1 MISFLIGIITA
12 AIVFYMSMIYGNA
25 ALALLGCFMCVFMVL
40 TFIALLVKA
49 HRAVAAIN
57 IPIAIAT
64 QGESIRVSLSCRL
77 KEAGFYGVKYRVTVK
92 NNLSGEKSTKWLSG
106 GSDFLYSV
114 NLCGNYEFEL
124 VRIKLYD
131 FSRLFYV
138 TKRVK
143 KYANVEV
150 MPQIDEIPVRITDR
164 VRNFFGDSDIYDD
177 LRPGYDPSELFDV
190 REFQNGDRLQSVHWK
205 LSARTDELMVKEN
218 SLPKA
223 CAVAIVADL
232 RGIKKGRQA
241 DAFMKLLVSL
251 SFSLMDQKCSHYVA
265 WYDTAINDIVRAR
278 VDDEEGFYI
287 FLNSFLKIKPDT
299 KNDALFLYEEKYRAE
314 KLVCLLS
321 VDGRLQIKR
330 GEEIV
335 GRADE
340 KTRLSFRKSRWQRS
354 DTNEIKPDYNNAF
367 TVLGVLLTELA
378 NAAAAVLLTVCAVSV
393 VNTTVSHVRCPY
405 YVYVW
410 LFIFSVISGFIN
422 RLTSLDTRKW
432 VRHAINT
439 GLLLVFLLGVFI
451 ANWQAA
457 EHIKDGFLYVKGRYL
472 EIINV
477 YYGTSFVCQ
486 KGDKAFAGAF
496 VGFVSFIVMLL
507 LVTLAVQIKR
517 RRMLTLFPTLL
528 LAVQLCIGKSPS
540 VSEVVMLTLCTLW
553 CLIADGNARTVAG
566 YDADGSAQGNE
577 ALRIAA
583 AFLYMAAVS
592 AVLFICVFSFK
603 PLADTLADKKPQML
617 AFQKDLEGSV
627 KSFFSVGID
636 LQDGM
641 VSNHYPSYSEKTVM
655 TIEAKAGVPSNIY
668 LRSFYGDTYEN
679 GRWIKKS
686 DFSGMEKEYHDAS
699 RMTAWQNAIGLA
711 TLLDGY
717 YDDETNP
724 ATEKY
729 TITMKKLSTK
739 YTYLPYCID
748 PYSIDAKGDIDFD
761 EDFVITK
768 DKATKTIE
776 VSACPGF
783 FDGSLEMSI
792 LEPEQPL
799 EVNNDFY
806 AAYNDYVMENYTEK
820 QGGDGIVAEDAKWLL
835 RTGQLTSNMMYTG
848 YIRENDANRIAAAQL
863 VQQFL
868 TSKAFKYSKNPP
880 STGGKDVVENFLSN
894 SRQGFCVHFASAG
907 TMILRQMGVPCRYV
921 SGYCAKEDSFKSG
934 ENDEDICEV
943 KDSQSHAW
951 VEIYLDDFGWIPVE
965 MTPGYF
971 EYVTGENPFDY
982 IGVNGKKTNTG
993 AAYNDSEHM
1002 NDTAADEDKL
1012 DEDAANED
1020 TKNTDAE
1027 NDDTAK
1033 DDTSKAA
1040 ANSTSGDG
1048 SEKAYGSQSGA
1059 DKRTDA
1065 QNLKTRPHIPPVI
1078 LKTSLCVIF
1087 LTALTAIIV
1096 YIKRRRNI
1104 LWEARLAK
1112 RVKKGRYSR
1121 AAIMINNRIYKGL
1134 GHPSKNRTDELYLAN
1149 LKEKYCGPDYCGI
1162 HWDEYMR
1169 IIQKAVYSS
1178 EGITEEE
1185 CFMIVETWRRLEKKD
1200 IRHNSQKNM
1209 YKNSMINKK

>member
-1 MISFLIGIITA
+1 
-12 AIVFYMSMIYGNA
+12 
-25 ALALLGCFMCVFMVL
+25 
-40 TFIALLVKA
+40 
-49 HRAVAAIN
+49 
-57 IPIAIAT
+57 
-64 QGESIRVSLSCRL
+64 
-77 KEAGFYGVKYRVTVK
+77 
-92 NNLSGEKSTKWLSG
+92 
-106 GSDFLYSV
+106 
-114 NLCGNYEFEL
+114 
-124 VRIKLYD
+124 
-131 FSRLFYV
+131 
-138 TKRVK
+138 
-143 KYANVEV
+143 
-150 MPQIDEIPVRITDR
+150 
-164 VRNFFGDSDIYDD
+164 
-177 LRPGYDPSELFDV
+177 
-190 REFQNGDRLQSVHWK
+190 
-205 LSARTDELMVKEN
+205 
-218 SLPKA
+218 
-223 CAVAIVADL
+223 
-232 RGIKKGRQA
+232 
-241 DAFMKLLVSL
+241 MK
-251 SFSLMDQKCSHYVA
+251 
-265 WYDTAINDIVRAR
+265 
-278 VDDEEGFYI
+278 
-287 FLNSFLKIKPDT
+287 
-299 KNDALFLYEEKYRAE
+299 
-314 KLVCLLS
+314 
-321 VDGRLQIKR
+321 
-330 GEEIV
+330 
-335 GRADE
+335 
-340 KTRLSFRKSRWQRS
+340 KTRLSFRKSCWQRS

-367 TVLGVLLTELA
+367 TVLSVLLTELA
-378 NAAAAVLLTVCAVSV
+378 NAAAAVFLTVCAVSV
-393 VNTTVSHVRCPY
+393 VNTTISHVRCPY

-422 RLTSLDTRKW
+422 RLASLDARRW

-457 EHIKDGFLYVKGRYL
+457 AHIKAGFLYVKGRYL

-477 YYGTSFVCQ
+477 YYGTSFACP
-486 KGDKAFAGAF
+486 KGDKDFAGVF
-496 VGFVSFIVMLL
+496 VGFVAFIAMLF
-507 LVTLAVQIKR
+507 LVTLAAQIKR

-528 LAVQLCIGKSPS
+528 LAVQLCVGKSPS

-553 CLIADGNARTVAG
+553 CLIADGNAHTGVG
-566 YDADGSAQGNE
+566 YEADGSAQGNA
-577 ALRIAA
+577 ALRIVPE
-583 AFLYMAAVS
+583 FLYMAAVS
-592 AVLFICVFSFK
+592 AILFICVFSFK

-627 KSFFSVGID
+627 KSFFSTGMD
-636 LQDGM
+636 MQDGT
-641 VSNHYPSYSEKTVM
+641 VSNHYPSYSGKTVM
-655 TIEAKAGVPSNIY
+655 TVEAKAGASSNIY

-729 TITMKKLSTK
+729 TITMEKLSTK

-761 EDFVITK
+761 EDFFITK
-768 DKATKTIE
+768 NKGTKKIE

-783 FDGSLEMSI
+783 FDGSLETSS

-806 AAYNDYVMENYTEK
+806 AAYNNYVMENYTAK
-820 QGGDGIVAEDAKWLL
+820 QGGDGIVSEDAKWLL

-894 SRQGFCVHFASAG
+894 SREGFCVHFASAG

-921 SGYCAKEDSFKSG
+921 SGYCAKGDSFKSG
-934 ENDEDICEV
+934 ENDVDICEV

-965 MTPGYF
+965 MTPGYY
-971 EYVTGENPFDY
+971 ENVTGVNQFDY

-993 AAYNDSEHM
+993 AAYHDNDTEQM
-1002 NDTAADEDKL
+1002 NDTAADEDNA
-1012 DEDAANED
+1012 DEDAVNEDTENDD

-1027 NDDTAK
+1027 NDDTA
-1033 DDTSKAA
+1033 
-1040 ANSTSGDG
+1040 NSTSSQFVSGDG
-1048 SEKAYGSQSGA
+1048 SENALGSRSGA
-1059 DKRTDA
+1059 DKRTDT
-1065 QNLKTRPHIPPVI
+1065 QSLKTGLHIPPVI
-1078 LKTSLCVIF
+1078 LKTVLCVIF
-1087 LTALTAIIV
+1087 LTALTAAIV

-1104 LWEARLAK
+1104 LWEARLAQ

-1178 EGITEEE
+1178 EGITGDE
-1185 CFMIVETWRRLEKKD
+1185 CFMVMETWRRLEKKD

>member
-1 MISFLIGIITA
+1 
-12 AIVFYMSMIYGNA
+12 
-25 ALALLGCFMCVFMVL
+25 
-40 TFIALLVKA
+40 
-49 HRAVAAIN
+49 
-57 IPIAIAT
+57 
-64 QGESIRVSLSCRL
+64 
-77 KEAGFYGVKYRVTVK
+77 
-92 NNLSGEKSTKWLSG
+92 
-106 GSDFLYSV
+106 
-114 NLCGNYEFEL
+114 
-124 VRIKLYD
+124 
-131 FSRLFYV
+131 
-138 TKRVK
+138 
-143 KYANVEV
+143 
-150 MPQIDEIPVRITDR
+150 
-164 VRNFFGDSDIYDD
+164 
-177 LRPGYDPSELFDV
+177 
-190 REFQNGDRLQSVHWK
+190 
-205 LSARTDELMVKEN
+205 
-218 SLPKA
+218 
-223 CAVAIVADL
+223 
-232 RGIKKGRQA
+232 
-241 DAFMKLLVSL
+241 MK
-251 SFSLMDQKCSHYVA
+251 
-265 WYDTAINDIVRAR
+265 
-278 VDDEEGFYI
+278 
-287 FLNSFLKIKPDT
+287 
-299 KNDALFLYEEKYRAE
+299 
-314 KLVCLLS
+314 
-321 VDGRLQIKR
+321 
-330 GEEIV
+330 
-335 GRADE
+335 

-378 NAAAAVLLTVCAVSV
+378 NAAASVLLTVCAVSV

-439 GLLLVFLLGVFI
+439 GLLLVFVLGVFI

-477 YYGTSFVCQ
+477 YYGTSFVCP

-517 RRMLTLFPTLL
+517 RRMLTLFPTLM

-566 YDADGSAQGNE
+566 YDANGSAQGNE
-577 ALRIAA
+577 VLRIASS
-583 AFLYMAAVS
+583 FLYMAAVS
-592 AVLFICVFSFK
+592 AILFICVFTFK
-603 PLADTLADKKPQML
+603 PLADTLADKKSQML

-636 LQDGM
+636 LQDGT

-655 TIEAKAGVPSNIY
+655 TVEAKAGVPSNIY

-699 RMTAWQNAIGLA
+699 RMTAWQTTIGLA

-739 YTYLPYCID
+739 YAYLPYCID

-761 EDFVITK
+761 EDFFITK
-768 DKATKTIE
+768 DKGTKTIE

-783 FDGSLEMSI
+783 FDGSLETSS

-806 AAYNDYVMENYTEK
+806 AAYNNYVMENYTAK

-868 TSKAFKYSKNPP
+868 TSKNFKYSKNPP

-894 SRQGFCVHFASAG
+894 SRQGF
-907 TMILRQMGVPCRYV
+907 
-921 SGYCAKEDSFKSG
+921 CAKEDSFKSG

-1002 NDTAADEDKL
+1002 NDTAADED
-1012 DEDAANED
+1012 AANED
-1020 TKNTDAE
+1020 IKNTDAE

>member
-1 MISFLIGIITA
+1 
-12 AIVFYMSMIYGNA
+12 
-25 ALALLGCFMCVFMVL
+25 
-40 TFIALLVKA
+40 
-49 HRAVAAIN
+49 
-57 IPIAIAT
+57 
-64 QGESIRVSLSCRL
+64 
-77 KEAGFYGVKYRVTVK
+77 
-92 NNLSGEKSTKWLSG
+92 
-106 GSDFLYSV
+106 
-114 NLCGNYEFEL
+114 
-124 VRIKLYD
+124 
-131 FSRLFYV
+131 
-138 TKRVK
+138 
-143 KYANVEV
+143 
-150 MPQIDEIPVRITDR
+150 
-164 VRNFFGDSDIYDD
+164 
-177 LRPGYDPSELFDV
+177 
-190 REFQNGDRLQSVHWK
+190 
-205 LSARTDELMVKEN
+205 
-218 SLPKA
+218 
-223 CAVAIVADL
+223 
-232 RGIKKGRQA
+232 
-241 DAFMKLLVSL
+241 MK
-251 SFSLMDQKCSHYVA
+251 
-265 WYDTAINDIVRAR
+265 
-278 VDDEEGFYI
+278 
-287 FLNSFLKIKPDT
+287 
-299 KNDALFLYEEKYRAE
+299 
-314 KLVCLLS
+314 
-321 VDGRLQIKR
+321 
-330 GEEIV
+330 
-335 GRADE
+335 
-340 KTRLSFRKSRWQRS
+340 KTRLSFRKSCWQRS

-367 TVLGVLLTELA
+367 TVLSVLLTELA
-378 NAAAAVLLTVCAVSV
+378 NAAAAVFLTVCAVSV
-393 VNTTVSHVRCPY
+393 VNTTISHVRCPY

-422 RLTSLDTRKW
+422 RLASLDARRW

-439 GLLLVFLLGVFI
+439 GLLLVFVLGVFI

-457 EHIKDGFLYVKGRYL
+457 EHIKAGFLYVKGRYL

-477 YYGTSFVCQ
+477 YYGTSFACP
-486 KGDKAFAGAF
+486 KGDKDFAGAF
-496 VGFVSFIVMLL
+496 VGFVAFIAMLF
-507 LVTLAVQIKR
+507 LVTLAAQIKR

-528 LAVQLCIGKSPS
+528 LAVQLCVGKSPS

-553 CLIADGNARTVAG
+553 CLIADGSARTEAG
-566 YDADGSAQGNE
+566 YEADGSAQGNA
-577 ALRIAA
+577 ALRIVPE
-583 AFLYMAAVS
+583 FLYMAAVS
-592 AVLFICVFSFK
+592 VILFICVFSFK

-627 KSFFSVGID
+627 KSFFSSGID
-636 LQDGM
+636 LQDGT
-641 VSNHYPSYSEKTVM
+641 VSNHYPSYSGKTVM
-655 TIEAKAGVPSNIY
+655 TIEAKAGASSNIY

-717 YDDETNP
+717 YDDETNL

-729 TITMKKLSTK
+729 TITMEKLSTK

-761 EDFVITK
+761 EDFFITK
-768 DKATKTIE
+768 NKGTKKIE

-783 FDGSLEMSI
+783 FDGSLETSS

-806 AAYNDYVMENYTEK
+806 AAYNNYVMENYTAK
-820 QGGDGIVAEDAKWLL
+820 QGGDGIVSEDAKWLL

-848 YIRENDANRIAAAQL
+848 YIRENDANRVAAAKL

-894 SRQGFCVHFASAG
+894 SREGFCVHFASAG

-921 SGYCAKEDSFKSG
+921 SGYCAKGDSFKSG
-934 ENDEDICEV
+934 ENDGDICEV

-965 MTPGYF
+965 MTPGYY
-971 EYVTGENPFDY
+971 ENVTGVNQFDY

-993 AAYNDSEHM
+993 AAYHDDTEQM
-1002 NDTAADEDKL
+1002 NDTAADEDKP
-1012 DEDAANED
+1012 DEAAVNEDAE
-1020 TKNTDAE
+1020 NTDAE
-1027 NDDTAK
+1027 NADTAK
-1033 DDTSKAA
+1033 DDTS
-1040 ANSTSGDG
+1040 SDG
-1048 SEKAYGSQSGA
+1048 SENAYGSQSGA
-1059 DKRTDA
+1059 DKRTDN
-1065 QNLKTRPHIPPVI
+1065 QSSKTGLHVPPAI
-1078 LKTSLCVIF
+1078 LKTVLCVIF
-1087 LTALTAIIV
+1087 LTALTATIV
-1096 YIKRRRNI
+1096 YIKKRRNI
-1104 LWEARLAK
+1104 LWEARLAQ

-1121 AAIMINNRIYKGL
+1121 AAIMINNRIYRAL

-1178 EGITEEE
+1178 EGITGDE
-1185 CFMIVETWRRLEKKD
+1185 CFMVMETWRRLEKKD

>member
-1 MISFLIGIITA
+1 
-12 AIVFYMSMIYGNA
+12 
-25 ALALLGCFMCVFMVL
+25 
-40 TFIALLVKA
+40 
-49 HRAVAAIN
+49 
-57 IPIAIAT
+57 
-64 QGESIRVSLSCRL
+64 
-77 KEAGFYGVKYRVTVK
+77 
-92 NNLSGEKSTKWLSG
+92 
-106 GSDFLYSV
+106 
-114 NLCGNYEFEL
+114 
-124 VRIKLYD
+124 
-131 FSRLFYV
+131 
-138 TKRVK
+138 
-143 KYANVEV
+143 
-150 MPQIDEIPVRITDR
+150 
-164 VRNFFGDSDIYDD
+164 
-177 LRPGYDPSELFDV
+177 
-190 REFQNGDRLQSVHWK
+190 
-205 LSARTDELMVKEN
+205 
-218 SLPKA
+218 
-223 CAVAIVADL
+223 
-232 RGIKKGRQA
+232 
-241 DAFMKLLVSL
+241 MK
-251 SFSLMDQKCSHYVA
+251 
-265 WYDTAINDIVRAR
+265 
-278 VDDEEGFYI
+278 
-287 FLNSFLKIKPDT
+287 
-299 KNDALFLYEEKYRAE
+299 
-314 KLVCLLS
+314 
-321 VDGRLQIKR
+321 
-330 GEEIV
+330 
-335 GRADE
+335 

-457 EHIKDGFLYVKGRYL
+457 EHIKDGLLYVKGRYL

-477 YYGTSFVCQ
+477 YYGTSFVCP

-528 LAVQLCIGKSPS
+528 LAVQLCVGKSPS

-553 CLIADGNARTVAG
+553 CLIADGSARTEAG
-566 YDADGSAQGNE
+566 YDANGSARTEAGYGANGSAHGNE
-577 ALRIAA
+577 ALRIASE
-583 AFLYMAAVS
+583 FLYMAAVS
-592 AVLFICVFSFK
+592 AILFICVFAFE
-603 PLADTLADKKPQML
+603 PLADTLANKKPQML

-627 KSFFSVGID
+627 KSFFSTGMD
-636 LQDGM
+636 MQDGT
-641 VSNHYPSYSEKTVM
+641 VSNHYPSYSGKTVM
-655 TIEAKAGVPSNIY
+655 TVEAKAGASSNIY

-679 GRWIKKS
+679 GKWIKKS
-686 DFSGMEKEYHDAS
+686 DFSRMEKEYHDAS
-699 RMTAWQNAIGLA
+699 RMTVWQNAIGLA

-724 ATEKY
+724 ATERY
-729 TITMKKLSTK
+729 TITMEKLSTK

-761 EDFVITK
+761 EDFFITK
-768 DKATKTIE
+768 DKGTKTIE

-783 FDGSLEMSI
+783 FDGSLETSS

-806 AAYNDYVMENYTEK
+806 AAYNNYVMENYTAK
-820 QGGDGIVAEDAKWLL
+820 QGGDGIVSEDAKWLL
-835 RTGQLTSNMMYTG
+835 RTGQLTSDMMYTG

-921 SGYCAKEDSFKSG
+921 SGYCAKGDSFKSG
-934 ENDEDICEV
+934 ENDGDICEV

-965 MTPGYF
+965 MTPGYY
-971 EYVTGENPFDY
+971 ENVTGVNQFDY
-982 IGVNGKKTNTG
+982 IGVNGKKTNNG
-993 AAYNDSEHM
+993 AAYHDTEQM
-1002 NDTAADEDKL
+1002 NDTAADEDNA
-1012 DEDAANED
+1012 DEDAVNED
-1020 TKNTDAE
+1020 TENTDVK
-1027 NDDTAK
+1027 NDGTANDT
-1033 DDTSKAA
+1033 T
-1040 ANSTSGDG
+1040 ANSASNQYESGDG
-1048 SEKAYGSQSGA
+1048 SEQAYGSQSGA
-1059 DKRTDA
+1059 DKRTDT
-1065 QNLKTRPHIPPVI
+1065 QKSKTGLHIPPVI
-1078 LKTSLCVIF
+1078 LKTVLFVIF
-1087 LTALTAIIV
+1087 LTALTATIV

-1104 LWEARLAK
+1104 LWEARLAN

-1185 CFMIVETWRRLEKKD
+1185 CFMVMETWRRLEKKD

>member
-1 MISFLIGIITA
+1 
-12 AIVFYMSMIYGNA
+12 
-25 ALALLGCFMCVFMVL
+25 
-40 TFIALLVKA
+40 
-49 HRAVAAIN
+49 
-57 IPIAIAT
+57 
-64 QGESIRVSLSCRL
+64 
-77 KEAGFYGVKYRVTVK
+77 
-92 NNLSGEKSTKWLSG
+92 
-106 GSDFLYSV
+106 
-114 NLCGNYEFEL
+114 
-124 VRIKLYD
+124 
-131 FSRLFYV
+131 
-138 TKRVK
+138 
-143 KYANVEV
+143 
-150 MPQIDEIPVRITDR
+150 
-164 VRNFFGDSDIYDD
+164 
-177 LRPGYDPSELFDV
+177 
-190 REFQNGDRLQSVHWK
+190 
-205 LSARTDELMVKEN
+205 
-218 SLPKA
+218 
-223 CAVAIVADL
+223 
-232 RGIKKGRQA
+232 
-241 DAFMKLLVSL
+241 MK
-251 SFSLMDQKCSHYVA
+251 
-265 WYDTAINDIVRAR
+265 
-278 VDDEEGFYI
+278 
-287 FLNSFLKIKPDT
+287 
-299 KNDALFLYEEKYRAE
+299 
-314 KLVCLLS
+314 
-321 VDGRLQIKR
+321 
-330 GEEIV
+330 
-335 GRADE
+335 
-340 KTRLSFRKSRWQRS
+340 KTRLSFRKSCWQRS

-367 TVLGVLLTELA
+367 TVLSVLLTELA

-393 VNTTVSHVRCPY
+393 VNTTISNVSCPY

-422 RLTSLDTRKW
+422 RLTALDTRRW

-439 GLLLVFLLGVFI
+439 GLLLVFVLGVFI

-457 EHIKDGFLYVKGRYL
+457 SHIKAGFLYVKGRYL

-477 YYGTSFVCQ
+477 YYGTSFACP
-486 KGDKAFAGAF
+486 KGEKVFAGAF
-496 VGFVSFIVMLL
+496 VGFVSFIVMLFL
-507 LVTLAVQIKR
+507 LTLAVQIKR

-553 CLIADGNARTVAG
+553 CLIADGSARTEAG
-566 YDADGSAQGNE
+566 YEADGSAQGNAQGNA
-577 ALRIAA
+577 ALRIASE
-583 AFLYMAAVS
+583 FLYMAAVS
-592 AVLFICVFSFK
+592 AILFICVFAFE

-627 KSFFSVGID
+627 KSFFSTGMD
-636 LQDGM
+636 MQDGT
-641 VSNHYPSYSEKTVM
+641 VSNHYPSHSEKTVM
-655 TIEAKAGVPSNIY
+655 TVEAKAGASSNIY

-717 YDDETNP
+717 FGDKTNP

-729 TITMKKLSTK
+729 TITMEKLSTE

-761 EDFVITK
+761 EDFFITK
-768 DKATKTIE
+768 DKGTKKIE

-783 FDGSLEMSI
+783 FDGSLETSS

-806 AAYNDYVMENYTEK
+806 AAYNNYVMENYTAK

-835 RTGQLTSNMMYTG
+835 RTGQLTSDMMYTG

-880 STGGKDVVENFLSN
+880 SAGSKDVVENFLSN

-921 SGYCAKEDSFKSG
+921 SGYCAKGDSFKSG
-934 ENDEDICEV
+934 ENDGDICEV

-965 MTPGYF
+965 MTPGYY
-971 EYVTGENPFDY
+971 ENVTGVNQFDY

-993 AAYNDSEHM
+993 AAYHDTEQM
-1002 NDTAADEDKL
+1002 NDTAADED
-1012 DEDAANED
+1012 AVNED
-1020 TKNTDAE
+1020 TENTDVK
-1027 NDDTAK
+1027 NDGTANDT
-1033 DDTSKAA
+1033 T
-1040 ANSTSGDG
+1040 ANSASNQYESGDG
-1048 SEKAYGSQSGA
+1048 SEQAYGSQSGA
-1059 DKRTDA
+1059 DKRTDT
-1065 QNLKTRPHIPPVI
+1065 QKSKTGLHIPPVI
-1078 LKTSLCVIF
+1078 LKTVLFVIF
-1087 LTALTAIIV
+1087 LTALTATIV

-1104 LWEARLAK
+1104 LWEARLAN

-1185 CFMIVETWRRLEKKD
+1185 CFMVMETWRRLEKKD

>member
-1 MISFLIGIITA
+1 
-12 AIVFYMSMIYGNA
+12 
-25 ALALLGCFMCVFMVL
+25 
-40 TFIALLVKA
+40 
-49 HRAVAAIN
+49 
-57 IPIAIAT
+57 
-64 QGESIRVSLSCRL
+64 
-77 KEAGFYGVKYRVTVK
+77 
-92 NNLSGEKSTKWLSG
+92 
-106 GSDFLYSV
+106 
-114 NLCGNYEFEL
+114 
-124 VRIKLYD
+124 
-131 FSRLFYV
+131 
-138 TKRVK
+138 
-143 KYANVEV
+143 
-150 MPQIDEIPVRITDR
+150 
-164 VRNFFGDSDIYDD
+164 
-177 LRPGYDPSELFDV
+177 
-190 REFQNGDRLQSVHWK
+190 
-205 LSARTDELMVKEN
+205 
-218 SLPKA
+218 
-223 CAVAIVADL
+223 
-232 RGIKKGRQA
+232 
-241 DAFMKLLVSL
+241 MK
-251 SFSLMDQKCSHYVA
+251 
-265 WYDTAINDIVRAR
+265 
-278 VDDEEGFYI
+278 
-287 FLNSFLKIKPDT
+287 
-299 KNDALFLYEEKYRAE
+299 
-314 KLVCLLS
+314 
-321 VDGRLQIKR
+321 
-330 GEEIV
+330 
-335 GRADE
+335 
-340 KTRLSFRKSRWQRS
+340 KTRLSFRKSCWQRS
-354 DTNEIKPDYNNAF
+354 DTNEIKTDYNNAF
-367 TVLGVLLTELA
+367 TVLSVLLTELA
-378 NAAAAVLLTVCAVSV
+378 NAAAAVFLTVCAVSV
-393 VNTTVSHVRCPY
+393 VNTTISHVRCPY

-422 RLTSLDTRKW
+422 RLTSLDTRRW

-439 GLLLVFLLGVFI
+439 GLLLVFVLGVFI

-457 EHIKDGFLYVKGRYL
+457 GHIKAGFLYVKGRYL

-477 YYGTSFVCQ
+477 YYGTSFACQ

-496 VGFVSFIVMLL
+496 VGFVSFIVMLF

-517 RRMLTLFPTLL
+517 RRMLTLFPTLM

-566 YDADGSAQGNE
+566 YEADGSAQGNE
-577 ALRIAA
+577 ALRIVP

-592 AVLFICVFSFK
+592 AILFICVFTFK

-627 KSFFSVGID
+627 KSFFSSGID
-636 LQDGM
+636 LQDGT
-641 VSNHYPSYSEKTVM
+641 VSNHYPSYSGKTVM
-655 TIEAKAGVPSNIY
+655 TVEAKAGASSNIY

-729 TITMKKLSTK
+729 TITMEKLSTK

-761 EDFVITK
+761 EDFFITK
-768 DKATKTIE
+768 DKGTKKIE

-783 FDGSLEMSI
+783 FDGSLETSS

-806 AAYNDYVMENYTEK
+806 AAYNNYVMENYTAK
-820 QGGDGIVAEDAKWLL
+820 QGGDGIVSEDAKWLL

-921 SGYCAKEDSFKSG
+921 SGYCAKGDSFKSG
-934 ENDEDICEV
+934 ENDGDICEV

-965 MTPGYF
+965 MTPGYY
-971 EYVTGENPFDY
+971 ENVTGVNQFDY

-993 AAYNDSEHM
+993 AAYHDDTEQM
-1002 NDTAADEDKL
+1002 NDTAADEDAVN
-1012 DEDAANED
+1012 EDTVNEDTENEDTKNDD

-1027 NDDTAK
+1027 NDDTA
-1033 DDTSKAA
+1033 
-1040 ANSTSGDG
+1040 NSTSSQFVSGDG
-1048 SEKAYGSQSGA
+1048 SENALGSRSGA
-1059 DKRTDA
+1059 DKRTDTHSS
-1065 QNLKTRPHIPPVI
+1065 KTGLHIPPEI
-1078 LKTSLCVIF
+1078 LKTVLCVIF
-1087 LTALTAIIV
+1087 LTALTATIV

-1104 LWEARLAK
+1104 LWEARLAQ

-1185 CFMIVETWRRLEKKD
+1185 CFMVMETWRHLEEKD
-1200 IRHNSQKNM
+1200 IRHISQKNM

>member
-1 MISFLIGIITA
+1 
-12 AIVFYMSMIYGNA
+12 
-25 ALALLGCFMCVFMVL
+25 
-40 TFIALLVKA
+40 
-49 HRAVAAIN
+49 
-57 IPIAIAT
+57 
-64 QGESIRVSLSCRL
+64 
-77 KEAGFYGVKYRVTVK
+77 
-92 NNLSGEKSTKWLSG
+92 
-106 GSDFLYSV
+106 
-114 NLCGNYEFEL
+114 
-124 VRIKLYD
+124 
-131 FSRLFYV
+131 
-138 TKRVK
+138 
-143 KYANVEV
+143 
-150 MPQIDEIPVRITDR
+150 
-164 VRNFFGDSDIYDD
+164 
-177 LRPGYDPSELFDV
+177 
-190 REFQNGDRLQSVHWK
+190 
-205 LSARTDELMVKEN
+205 
-218 SLPKA
+218 
-223 CAVAIVADL
+223 
-232 RGIKKGRQA
+232 
-241 DAFMKLLVSL
+241 MK
-251 SFSLMDQKCSHYVA
+251 
-265 WYDTAINDIVRAR
+265 
-278 VDDEEGFYI
+278 
-287 FLNSFLKIKPDT
+287 
-299 KNDALFLYEEKYRAE
+299 
-314 KLVCLLS
+314 
-321 VDGRLQIKR
+321 
-330 GEEIV
+330 
-335 GRADE
+335 

-422 RLTSLDTRKW
+422 RLTLLDTRKW

-477 YYGTSFVCQ
+477 YYGTSFVCPN
-486 KGDKAFAGAF
+486 GDKAFAGAF
-496 VGFVSFIVMLL
+496 VGFVSFIVMLF

-517 RRMLTLFPTLL
+517 RRMLTLFPMLM
-528 LAVQLCIGKSPS
+528 LAVQLCVGKSPS

-553 CLIADGNARTVAG
+553 CFI
-566 YDADGSAQGNE
+566 ADGSARTMAGYGANGSAHGNE
-577 ALRIAA
+577 ALRIASV
-583 AFLYMAAVS
+583 FLYMAAVS
-592 AVLFICVFSFK
+592 AILFICVFAFK

-627 KSFFSVGID
+627 KSFFSTGMD
-636 LQDGM
+636 MQDGT

-655 TIEAKAGVPSNIY
+655 TVEAKAGAPSNIY

-679 GRWIKKS
+679 GRWVKKS
-686 DFSGMEKEYHDAS
+686 DFSRMEKEYHDAS
-699 RMTAWQNAIGLA
+699 RMTAWQTTIGLA

-729 TITMKKLSTK
+729 TITMEKLSTQ
-739 YTYLPYCID
+739 YAYLPYCID

-761 EDFVITK
+761 EDFFITK
-768 DKATKTIE
+768 DKGTKTIE

-799 EVNNDFY
+799 EVNSDFY

-820 QGGDGIVAEDAKWLL
+820 QGGDGIVAEDAKLLL

-880 STGGKDVVENFLSN
+880 SAGGKDVVENFLSN

-1033 DDTSKAA
+1033 DDTSKAT

-1059 DKRTDA
+1059 DERTDA
-1065 QNLKTRPHIPPVI
+1065 QNSKTRLHIPPVI

-1096 YIKRRRNI
+1096 YIKRRKNI

-1134 GHPSKNRTDELYLAN
+1134 GHPSKNRTDELYLTN

-1178 EGITEEE
+1178 EGITGEE
-1185 CFMIVETWRRLEKKD
+1185 CFMVMETWRRLEKKD

>member
-1 MISFLIGIITA
+1 M
-12 AIVFYMSMIYGNA
+12 
-25 ALALLGCFMCVFMVL
+25 
-40 TFIALLVKA
+40 K
-49 HRAVAAIN
+49 
-57 IPIAIAT
+57 
-64 QGESIRVSLSCRL
+64 
-77 KEAGFYGVKYRVTVK
+77 K
-92 NNLSGEKSTKWLSG
+92 TK
-106 GSDFLYSV
+106 
-114 NLCGNYEFEL
+114 
-124 VRIKLYD
+124 
-131 FSRLFYV
+131 
-138 TKRVK
+138 
-143 KYANVEV
+143 
-150 MPQIDEIPVRITDR
+150 
-164 VRNFFGDSDIYDD
+164 
-177 LRPGYDPSELFDV
+177 
-190 REFQNGDRLQSVHWK
+190 
-205 LSARTDELMVKEN
+205 
-218 SLPKA
+218 
-223 CAVAIVADL
+223 
-232 RGIKKGRQA
+232 
-241 DAFMKLLVSL
+241 
-251 SFSLMDQKCSHYVA
+251 
-265 WYDTAINDIVRAR
+265 
-278 VDDEEGFYI
+278 
-287 FLNSFLKIKPDT
+287 
-299 KNDALFLYEEKYRAE
+299 
-314 KLVCLLS
+314 
-321 VDGRLQIKR
+321 
-330 GEEIV
+330 
-335 GRADE
+335 
-340 KTRLSFRKSRWQRS
+340 LSFRKSRWQRS

-422 RLTSLDTRKW
+422 RLTLLDTRKW

-439 GLLLVFLLGVFI
+439 GLLLVFLLGVLI

-457 EHIKDGFLYVKGRYL
+457 EHIKDGLLYVKGRYL

-477 YYGTSFVCQ
+477 YYGTSFVCP

-517 RRMLTLFPTLL
+517 RRILTLFPTLM

-566 YDADGSAQGNE
+566 YDANGSAQGNE
-577 ALRIAA
+577 ALRIASS
-583 AFLYMAAVS
+583 FLYMAAVS
-592 AVLFICVFSFK
+592 AILFICVFSFK

-627 KSFFSVGID
+627 KSFFSSGID
-636 LQDGM
+636 LQDGT
-641 VSNHYPSYSEKTVM
+641 VSNHYPSYSGKTVM
-655 TIEAKAGVPSNIY
+655 TVEAKAGASSNIY

-729 TITMKKLSTK
+729 TITMEKLSTK

-761 EDFVITK
+761 EDFFITK
-768 DKATKTIE
+768 DKGTKKIE

-783 FDGSLEMSI
+783 FDGSLKTSSF
-792 LEPEQPL
+792 EPEQPL

-806 AAYNDYVMENYTEK
+806 AAYNNYVMENYTAK
-820 QGGDGIVAEDAKWLL
+820 QGGDGIVSEDAKWLL

-921 SGYCAKEDSFKSG
+921 SGYCAKGDSFKSG
-934 ENDEDICEV
+934 ENDGDICEV

-965 MTPGYF
+965 MTPGYY
-971 EYVTGENPFDY
+971 ENVTGENPFDY

-993 AAYNDSEHM
+993 AAYHDDNEQM
-1002 NDTAADEDKL
+1002 NDTAADEDNA
-1012 DEDAANED
+1012 DEDSENED
-1020 TKNTDAE
+1020 TENTDVK
-1027 NDDTAK
+1027 N
-1033 DDTSKAA
+1033 
-1040 ANSTSGDG
+1040 DG
-1048 SEKAYGSQSGA
+1048 SENAYGSQSGA

-1065 QNLKTRPHIPPVI
+1065 QNSKARLHIPPVI

-1149 LKEKYCGPDYCGI
+1149 LREKYCGPDYCGI

-1178 EGITEEE
+1178 EGITGEE
-1185 CFMIVETWRRLEKKD
+1185 CFMVVETWRHLEKKD

>member
-1 MISFLIGIITA
+1 
-12 AIVFYMSMIYGNA
+12 
-25 ALALLGCFMCVFMVL
+25 
-40 TFIALLVKA
+40 
-49 HRAVAAIN
+49 
-57 IPIAIAT
+57 
-64 QGESIRVSLSCRL
+64 
-77 KEAGFYGVKYRVTVK
+77 
-92 NNLSGEKSTKWLSG
+92 
-106 GSDFLYSV
+106 
-114 NLCGNYEFEL
+114 
-124 VRIKLYD
+124 
-131 FSRLFYV
+131 
-138 TKRVK
+138 
-143 KYANVEV
+143 
-150 MPQIDEIPVRITDR
+150 
-164 VRNFFGDSDIYDD
+164 
-177 LRPGYDPSELFDV
+177 
-190 REFQNGDRLQSVHWK
+190 
-205 LSARTDELMVKEN
+205 
-218 SLPKA
+218 
-223 CAVAIVADL
+223 
-232 RGIKKGRQA
+232 
-241 DAFMKLLVSL
+241 MK
-251 SFSLMDQKCSHYVA
+251 
-265 WYDTAINDIVRAR
+265 
-278 VDDEEGFYI
+278 
-287 FLNSFLKIKPDT
+287 
-299 KNDALFLYEEKYRAE
+299 
-314 KLVCLLS
+314 
-321 VDGRLQIKR
+321 
-330 GEEIV
+330 
-335 GRADE
+335 

-367 TVLGVLLTELA
+367 TVFGVLLIELA

-457 EHIKDGFLYVKGRYL
+457 EHIKDGLLYVKGRYL

-477 YYGTSFVCQ
+477 YYGTSFVCP

-517 RRMLTLFPTLL
+517 RRMLTLFPTLM

-553 CLIADGNARTVAG
+553 CFIADGNARTGAG
-566 YDADGSAQGNE
+566 YEADGSAQGNE
-577 ALRIAA
+577 ALRIVP

-592 AVLFICVFSFK
+592 AILFICVFTFK

-627 KSFFSVGID
+627 KSFFSSGID
-636 LQDGM
+636 LQDGT
-641 VSNHYPSYSEKTVM
+641 VSNHYPSYSGKTVM
-655 TIEAKAGVPSNIY
+655 TVEAKAGASSNIY

-729 TITMKKLSTK
+729 TITMEKLSTK

-761 EDFVITK
+761 EDFFITK
-768 DKATKTIE
+768 DKGTKKIE

-783 FDGSLEMSI
+783 FDGSLETSS

-806 AAYNDYVMENYTEK
+806 AAYNNYVMENYTEK
-820 QGGDGIVAEDAKWLL
+820 QGGDGIVSEDAKWLL
-835 RTGQLTSNMMYTG
+835 RTGQLTSDMMYTG

-880 STGGKDVVENFLSN
+880 SAGGKDVVENFLSN
-894 SRQGFCVHFASAG
+894 SREGFCVHFASAG

-921 SGYCAKEDSFKSG
+921 SGYCAKGDNFKSG
-934 ENDEDICEV
+934 ENDGDICEV

-965 MTPGYF
+965 MTPGYY
-971 EYVTGENPFDY
+971 ENVTGVNQFDY

-993 AAYNDSEHM
+993 AAYHDDTEQM
-1002 NDTAADEDKL
+1002 NDTAADEDNA
-1012 DEDAANED
+1012 DEAAENED
-1020 TKNTDAE
+1020 TENTDVKNDESE
-1027 NDDTAK
+1027 N
-1033 DDTSKAA
+1033 
-1040 ANSTSGDG
+1040 
-1048 SEKAYGSQSGA
+1048 AYGSQSGA

-1065 QNLKTRPHIPPVI
+1065 QNSRTRLHIPPVI

-1121 AAIMINNRIYKGL
+1121 AAIMVNNRIYKGL
-1134 GHPSKNRTDELYLAN
+1134 GHPSKNRTDELYLAS

-1178 EGITEEE
+1178 EGITGEE
-1185 CFMIVETWRRLEKKD
+1185 CFMVMETWRRLEKKD